1 MFVDNYERFAQK
13 LFDAYKTVVNNLKE
27 EDIFDAR
34 EDLDGEEDELAYN
47 IGRFESQDEDFEK
60 LSIGGV
66 EFSISNVMIDGES
79 VQLIMFFDVCLGKK
93 ERKKVLEEYSKTSIS
108 ETWKMDAD
116 SFDETDFMIS
126 YFREYKDENEL
137 FETIEDA
144 LKTLADNIDVIE
156 NIVAINPQKAHK
168 KKAIAESF
176 TPYTLSGKYSSVFM
190 DADGKL
196 EFECA
201 GKKVIY
207 TLKDVSEAMITKS
220 LFSAGVAFFKKGSK
234 DYDNEG
240 VYGFKKKHLDE
251 LVAALN
257 ERGIKFY
264 FDK

>member
-27 EDIFDAR
+27 EEVFDAR
-34 EDLDGEEDELAYN
+34 EDLDGEEDVLAYN

-66 EFSISNVMIDGES
+66 EFSNSYVMIDGES
-79 VQLIMFFDVCLGKK
+79 VQLTMFFDVRLGKK

-108 ETWKMDAD
+108 ETWEMDPHC
-116 SFDETDFMIS
+116 FYETNFMIA

-156 NIVAINPQKAHK
+156 NIVALDPQKAHK
-168 KKAIAESF
+168 KNATPKGY
-176 TPYTLSGKYSSVFM
+176 TPYILFGKYSSVLM

-196 EFECA
+196 VFECA

-207 TLKDVSEAMITKS
+207 TLEDVSEAMITKS
-220 LFSAGVAFFKKGSK
+220 LFSAGVTFFKKGSK

-240 VYGFKKKHLDE
+240 VHGFKKILLDG

-264 FDK
+264 FHK